1 VITEQKTDVLSQPDR
16 YTNLARCMDCE
27 PEEIPSLIQQ
37 HAPWN
42 GRAACNDT
50 LRVVAWLREQQAT
63 GTARQL
69 LAAIADAIE
78 QGEHRKDKP

>member
-1 VITEQKTDVLSQPDR
+1 MTDCYDQ
-16 YTNLARCMDCE
+16 LAIHMDCK
-27 PEEIPSLIQQ
+27 PEEIPYLIQQ

-42 GRAACNDT
+42 GRAACHDT

-63 GTARQL
+63 GTERQL

-78 QGEHRKDKP
+78 NGEHRREEEK

>member
-1 VITEQKTDVLSQPDR
+1 MTDN
-16 YTNLARCMDCE
+16 YTNLARRMECE

-42 GRAACNDT
+42 GRAVCNDT
-50 LRVVAWLREQQAT
+50 LRVVEWLREQQVGAPYT
-63 GTARQL
+63 ESRL

-78 QGEHRKDKP
+78 RGEHRRGEKK

>member
-1 VITEQKTDVLSQPDR
+1 MTDN
-16 YTNLARCMDCE
+16 YEKLARCMDCA

-42 GRAACNDT
+42 GRAVCNDT
-50 LRVVAWLREQQAT
+50 LRVVEWLREQQVGAPYT
-63 GTARQL
+63 ESRL

-78 QGEHRKDKP
+78 QGEHRKGDE

>member
-1 VITEQKTDVLSQPDR
+1 MTDNYEQ
-16 YTNLARCMDCE
+16 LARSMDCQ

-42 GRAACNDT
+42 GRASCNET
-50 LRVVAWLREQQAT
+50 LRVVAWLRAQQV
-63 GTARQL
+63 GSGYTASQL

-78 QGEHRKDKP
+78 RGEHRIEKKE